1 MTSTAT
7 PANTERL
14 YLTFLS
20 PTSFYSNPVRSF
32 VQHLQKSA
40 PFRFVNFP
48 KNLYTASESLV
59 ENYQPLT
66 LSLQLPDGSQ
76 HPVAITIT
84 PANENSTMLTLD
96 FGDADVAKYLVGEEG
111 DDASI
116 AWLTDISCTGGR
128 MMRSDCAFVSF
139 EAQPNQISKVRLE
152 QGQITSRATA
162 SDTVDY
168 SSAVLRYICYC

>member
-1 MTSTAT
+1 
-7 PANTERL
+7 
-14 YLTFLS
+14 
-20 PTSFYSNPVRSF
+20 
-32 VQHLQKSA
+32 
-40 PFRFVNFP
+40 
-48 KNLYTASESLV
+48 
-59 ENYQPLT
+59 
-66 LSLQLPDGSQ
+66 
-76 HPVAITIT
+76 
-84 PANENSTMLTLD
+84 MLTLD

-116 AWLTDISCTGGR
+116 AWLTDILSTGGR